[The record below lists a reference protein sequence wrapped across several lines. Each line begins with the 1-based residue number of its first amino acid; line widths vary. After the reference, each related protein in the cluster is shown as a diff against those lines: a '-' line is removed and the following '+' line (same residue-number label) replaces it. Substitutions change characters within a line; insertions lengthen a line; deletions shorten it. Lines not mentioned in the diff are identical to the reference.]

1 MVFWIFMYI
10 CDLLIPLLMVVFGWY
25 FRKHAPKEINYL
37 IGYRTPRSTKNQDT
51 WQFAQRY
58 YGNLSW
64 KLGWPTLIISAIVP
78 FFYIGKS
85 SEWIGICGGILCL
98 LQLIPVLYPIIPI
111 EIALRK
117 TFDEKGSRRQ

>member
-1 MVFWIFMYI
+1 MAFWIFMYI
-10 CDLLIPLLMVVFGWY
+10 CDLLIPLLMVGFGWY
-25 FRKHAPKEINYL
+25 FRRYPPENINYWF
-37 IGYRTPRSTKNQDT
+37 GYRTTMSTKNQDT

-78 FFYIGKS
+78 LFYMGRS
-85 SEWIGICGGILCL
+85 TEFVGVCGGILCL
-98 LQLIPVLYPIIPI
+98 LQLVLVLYPIIPI

-117 TFDEKGSRRQ
+117 TFDKNGNRRQ